1 MLKHFLAFL
10 ALLLLST
17 PTAWAQNFQLI
28 SVDTSQWPQVR
39 LVAALPNGEQKAEY
53 FTLKLSSDGRTIKA
67 SELIGPVNNDPT
79 SMVVAVDTSKSL
91 TPNHLAAAKEAL
103 SRYVDQLDP
112 EERLAL
118 LAFNDKVDLE
128 SGFTANRDILKR
140 NLEGLKQ
147 GGSTTE
153 LYRSLLYG
161 VELLKNLPGRH
172 QLLVVSDG
180 HDEGSEV
187 TREQVLRAAKLNHV
201 RISAV
206 GLPGLPQK
214 DAARYLANLKDI
226 ANQTN
231 GTYLEAASADELKD
245 GMYDLLERQRSV
257 ARSERE
263 HLYELVFNL
272 SQDAPAQG
280 GSADLVR
287 STDDGLGF
295 VNFYLQPPASV
306 INEGV
311 SSMTPADQKVRSE
324 FADPGTGETP
334 TAVRPSINSD
344 RAENMVDRSAMM
356 RNDKEVA
363 APIEADPS
371 MARLASTKPGSTGEP
386 LTERSIWRSPW
397 LWLPLILLLGL
408 AYYLW
413 SRQQNQAALAAK
425 DRNDRSLVLAFPE
438 NGKVISVP
446 RGTWLI
452 GSGAKSFI
460 IINDELVAPSHA
472 ELTVAGDEWI
482 IRDLDSVNGTQVN
495 GVTIEDRSWLKPG
508 DVLILGQTK
517 AIVR

>member
-1 MLKHFLAFL
+1 MLKHFLALL
-10 ALLLLST
+10 ALLLLYT
-17 PTAWAQNFQLI
+17 PSVWAQNFQII

-39 LVAALPNGEQKAEY
+39 LVASLPDGEQKAEY
-53 FTLKLSSDGRTIKA
+53 FTLRLSSDGRTIKA
-67 SELIGPVNNDPT
+67 SELIGPVNNDPA

-91 TPNHLAAAKEAL
+91 TTNHLAAAKEAL
-103 SRYVDQLDP
+103 SRYVDQLDA

-128 SGFTANRDILKR
+128 SGFTANRDILKQ

-206 GLPGLPQK
+206 GLPGRPQK

-231 GTYLEAASADELKD
+231 GTYLEAASAEELKN
-245 GMYDLLERQRSV
+245 GMYDLLEGQRNV

-272 SQDAPAQG
+272 NQDTPAQG
-280 GSADLVR
+280 GSVDLVR
-287 STDDGLGF
+287 STADGLGF
-295 VNFYLQPPASV
+295 VNFYLQPPTS
-306 INEGV
+306 IIDEGV
-311 SSMTPADQKVRSE
+311 SFMTPADRQDQPEVT
-324 FADPGTGETP
+324 DPETGTPP
-334 TAVRPSINSD
+334 TAVRPSINSN
-344 RAENMVDRSAMM
+344 RTENIVDPSAMM
-356 RNDKEVA
+356 RDDKEVA

-371 MARLASTKPGSTGEP
+371 MARLASTKPGEP

-413 SRQQNQAALAAK
+413 WRNQNQTAMAAK

-438 NGKVISVP
+438 SGKEIRVP

-452 GSGAKSFI
+452 GSGAKSYI
-460 IINDELVAPSHA
+460 IINDELVEPSHA
-472 ELTVAGDEWI
+472 EITVAGQEWT
-482 IRDLDSVNGTQVN
+482 IRDLDSANGTQVN
-495 GVTIEDRSWLKPG
+495 GVTIEDRTWLKPG
-508 DVLILGQTK
+508 DELILGQTR
-517 AIVR
+517 AMVR